1 MARLFC
7 SLAFLALA
15 LALAGL
21 LAAGAI
27 SPPQGAE
34 AQNPTGR
41 LARTSGPA
49 KVQVLDKVTARV
61 STLTLPIGRTLRYKT
76 LSITA
81 EACWR
86 ALPLEIPESIAW
98 LRVSE
103 RSFARAGE
111 NTNNTANRS
120 TNALQ
125 GTQDTQEEQ
134 QVFSGWL
141 YASSPSVS
149 SVEHPVYDLVLLS
162 CEGEETD

>member
-1 MARLFC
+1 MTRLVFSGLLVLLAC
-7 SLAFLALA
+7 GLAFAPNA
-15 LALAGL
+15 T
-21 LAAGAI
+21 
-27 SPPQGAE
+27 E
-34 AQNPTGR
+34 AQSPTGR

-61 STLTLPIGRTLRYKT
+61 STLTLPIGRTLTYKT
-76 LSITA
+76 LSVTA

-103 RSFARAGE
+103 RSFTRTGG
-111 NTNNTANRS
+111 TTTNTANRPE
-120 TNALQ
+120 NARQ
-125 GTQDTQEEQ
+125 GER